1 MTATTTFTQQ
11 PLGRS
16 IRAIDFALDDISF
29 SASIHGSVADQDPQ
43 LESLCTKDHP
53 AVKIQRKD
61 SCPACNNDDKGT
73 FSKGKVKRNEAIVLD
88 ATKLAALQAA
98 NAELSEGVTITV
110 VEANDQL
117 MFPIGSTYYVAP
129 SGRGASKTYAL
140 LAAVIKKRPKLA
152 FLAELSTG
160 GGQPR
165 LYRLVVSDGV
175 ILMRE
180 IARPEALRAK
190 PEVAGDVSA
199 PALRMLEQ
207 LVDAVK
213 KPFDPVAWRNRY
225 FEGVTDLLEQS
236 TSVTAGDGAPAG
248 DDILAKLQASLAK
261 SKQPAVEAK
270 PAPRRRRTASK
281 TASAPAPLAAVPDTS
296 ETPAASRRRT
306 RKVA

>member
-61 SCPACNNDDKGT
+61 SCPACSNDDKGT
-73 FSKGKVKRNEAIVLD
+73 FSKGKVKRSEAIVLD
-88 ATKLAALQAA
+88 ATKLAALQAS
-98 NAELSEGVTITV
+98 NAELTEAVTITV

-129 SGRGASKTYAL
+129 TSASAGKTYAL
-140 LAAVIKKRPKLA
+140 LAAVIKRRPKLA
-152 FLAELSTG
+152 FLTELSM
-160 GGQPR
+160 GGQPK

-190 PEVAGDVSA
+190 PEVVGKVSA
-199 PALRMLEQ
+199 PALKMLEQ
-207 LVDAVK
+207 LVDSIK
-213 KPFDPVAWRNRY
+213 KPFDPLAWRNRY
-225 FEGVTDLLEQS
+225 FEAVVDLLDQS

-261 SKQPAVEAK
+261 SKQPAAEAT
-270 PAPRRRRTASK
+270 PATRRRRAASK
-281 TASAPAPLAAVPDTS
+281 TASAPAPLAAVSDAPDS
-296 ETPAASRRRT
+296 PAAPRRRT